1 MGGLLTKDTLQ
12 EVIKNWC
19 NGAGN
24 NKIIKSLLNKEDVA
38 GEIFVYIY
46 YFGND
51 MISKDEKIN
60 GWYEKV
66 NILLQFLPTHTRNW
80 VVFRIRPQPIG
91 EDIDSEVMEKTITI
105 CKKYLDA
112 RVKYSERM
120 KSI

>member
-1 MGGLLTKDTLQ
+1 MTKETLQ

-19 NGAGN
+19 NGIGMPKIAKN
-24 NKIIKSLLNKEDVA
+24 NLSPDEVA
-38 GEIFVYIY
+38 GEIFVYVY

-60 GWYEKV
+60 SWYEKV

-80 VVFRIRPQPIG
+80 VVFRIRPQSMG

-112 RVKYSERM
+112 RVKYADRLGDANV
-120 KSI
+120 